1 MESFKFVDIILLAMV
16 AGFLILRLRST
27 LGRRTGHE
35 NQPDNFSS
43 DNKIV
48 KLQSRKI
55 DETPEAE
62 NLNLDPRYKGTK
74 FEKGL
79 LEILSIDPHFNIND
93 FINGA
98 KKAFEIILLA
108 FSRYDK
114 EALRPMLASDV
125 YKSFETAICERED
138 LGEVSETELISI
150 NVAEFNEVGIS
161 GDVAS
166 IAMRFESEQINIIK
180 SDDGQVVEGSKD
192 QIEPVVDIWTFER
205 NLKSDNPNWL
215 LVSTKSVD

>member
-1 MESFKFVDIILLAMV
+1 MESFQFVDIILLAMV

-35 NQPDNFSS
+35 HQPDNFSS
-43 DNKIV
+43 DNNIV
-48 KLQSRKI
+48 KLQSAKI
-55 DETPEAE
+55 DES
-62 NLNLDPRYKGTK
+62 NQINLDSRYKGTK

-79 LEILSIDPHFNIND
+79 MNILSINPHFNIND
-93 FINGA
+93 FINGS

-114 EALRPMLASDV
+114 DALRPMLALDV
-125 YKSFETAICERED
+125 YKSFEAAISERED

-150 NVAEFNEVGIS
+150 NLAEFDEISVS
-161 GDVAS
+161 GDNAS

-192 QIEPVVDIWTFER
+192 QIETVIDIWTFER
-205 NLKSDNPNWL
+205 NLKSNNPNWL
-215 LVSTKSVD
+215 LVSTKTVD